1 MNRND
6 LRDAARRD
14 ALRMLS
20 RGALAGAGAATGWT
34 AAVRSARAQ
43 APASSGTSAGNSSGT
58 SLSTSPRAS
67 PAPRV
72 VRVASGLEHPW
83 SLAFLPDGRMLVT
96 ERPGRLRVV
105 SLAGRLS
112 KPLDGVPKVYAQG
125 QGGLLDVVLAPDF
138 ETSSALFLSYAEP
151 VDGGARTAV
160 ARAEFVDG
168 PTPAL
173 RAVTRIWAQKDASTG
188 GNHFGSRIVFAR
200 DGTMFVTMGDR
211 YSHRDRVQ
219 QLDNHF
225 GKIVRIRADG
235 SAPDDN
241 PFVRREG
248 ALPDIWAYGCR
259 NVQGA
264 ALNPATGELWTD
276 EHGPQGG
283 DEVNIVRA
291 GANYGWPVITYGKE
305 YVTGFTI
312 GEGTERPDV
321 TPPLWQWTPSIAP
334 SGLAFYL
341 GHRFPEWRGDAFVG
355 SLKFR
360 LLSRLSIADNRVVQE
375 ERLLQDLRQRVRDV
389 RASRDELLY
398 LLTDEDD
405 GSLLRLEPGAP
416 S

>member
-1 MNRND
+1 MQRRRQDD
-6 LRDAARRD
+6 LLPASRRSALRTLALGALVGAGSGAWRGSAARDR
-14 ALRMLS
+14 L
-20 RGALAGAGAATGWT
+20 
-34 AAVRSARAQ
+34 AQ
-43 APASSGTSAGNSSGT
+43 ADPAPRAASGAPRPGT
-58 SLSTSPRAS
+58 PPAS

-72 VRVASGLEHPW
+72 VPVVSGLEHPW
-83 SLAFLPDGRMLVT
+83 SLAFLPDGRVLVT

-105 SLAGRLS
+105 SLNGRLS
-112 KPLDGVPKVYAQG
+112 KPLDGVPAVFARG
-125 QGGLLDVVLAPDF
+125 QGGLLDVVLGPDF
-138 ETSSALFLSYAEP
+138 ERQPTLFLSYAEAT
-151 VDGGARTAV
+151 DGGARTAV

-173 RAVTRIWAQKDASTG
+173 RGTTRIWAQKDASPG

-211 YSHRDRVQ
+211 YTQRDRVQ
-219 QLDNHF
+219 QLDNHY
-225 GKIVRIRADG
+225 GKLVRIRPDG
-235 SAPDDN
+235 TIPDDN
-241 PFVRREG
+241 PFVDREG
-248 ALPDIWAYGCR
+248 ALPDVYAYGFR

-264 ALNPATGELWTD
+264 ALNPATGELWVD
-276 EHGPQGG
+276 GHGPQGG
-283 DEVNIVRA
+283 DEVNIVRS

-312 GEGTERPDV
+312 GEGTERADV
-321 TPPLWQWTPSIAP
+321 VSPVRQWTPSIAP
-334 SGLAFYL
+334 SGLAFYT
-341 GHRFPEWRGDAFVG
+341 GHRFPGWRGDAFVG

-360 LLSRLSIADNRVVQE
+360 LLSRLIIAENRVVQE

-389 RASRDELLY
+389 RASRDGLLY

>member
-1 MNRND
+1 MKHYRRNGRCD
-6 LRDAARRD
+6 GSRRS
-14 ALRMLS
+14 ALRTLS
-20 RGALAGAGAATGWT
+20 LGALAGSGAWWP
-34 AAVRSARAQ
+34 AAVRDARAQ
-43 APASSGTSAGNSSGT
+43 QPARRVAASGASSPT
-58 SLSTSPRAS
+58 
-67 PAPRV
+67 PRV
-72 VRVASGLEHPW
+72 VRLASGLEHPW

-105 SLAGRLS
+105 SLTGRLS
-112 KPLDGVPKVYAQG
+112 RPLEGVPKVFAQG
-125 QGGLLDVVLAPDF
+125 QGGLLDVVLSPDF
-138 ETSSALFLSYAEP
+138 EREPALFLSYAEP
-151 VDGGARTAV
+151 IDGGARTAV

-173 RAVTRIWAQKDASTG
+173 RGATRIWAQKDAASG

-200 DGTMFVTMGDR
+200 DATMFVTMGDR
-211 YSHRDRVQ
+211 YAHRDRVQ
-219 QLDNHF
+219 QLDNHY
-225 GKIVRIRADG
+225 GKIVRIRPDG
-235 SAPDDN
+235 SVPDDN
-241 PFVRREG
+241 PFVHREG
-248 ALPDIWAYGCR
+248 ALPDIYAYGFR

-264 ALNPATGELWTD
+264 ASNPLTGELWID

-291 GANYGWPVITYGKE
+291 GANYGWPVITYGRE

-312 GEGTERPDV
+312 GEGTQRPDV
-321 TPPLWQWTPSIAP
+321 EPPVWQWTPSIAP
-334 SGLAFYL
+334 SGLAFYV
-341 GHRFPEWRGDAFVG
+341 GQRYPEWRGNAFVG

-360 LLSRLSIADNRVVQE
+360 LLARLSIADDHVVQE

-389 RASRDELLY
+389 RASRDGLLY

>member
-1 MNRND
+1 MNEID
-6 LRDAARRD
+6 LRNRARRD
-14 ALRMLS
+14 ALRTLS
-20 RGALAGAGAATGWT
+20 RGALVGAGAAAGWT
-34 AAVRSARAQ
+34 GSVSSARAQ
-43 APASSGTSAGNSSGT
+43 APG
-58 SLSTSPRAS
+58 AS

-105 SLAGRLS
+105 SLQGRLS
-112 KPLDGVPKVYAQG
+112 KPLDGVPKVFARG

-138 ETSSALFLSYAEP
+138 GVSQALFLSYAEP

-173 RAVTRIWAQKDASTG
+173 RNATRIWAQKDASTG
-188 GNHFGSRIVFAR
+188 GNHFGSRIVFAG
-200 DGTMFVTMGDR
+200 DGTMFITMGDR
-211 YSHRDRVQ
+211 YTHRDRVQ
-219 QLDNHF
+219 QLDNHY
-225 GKIVRIRADG
+225 GKIVRVRPDG
-235 SAPDDN
+235 SVPDDN
-241 PFVRREG
+241 PFVGREG
-248 ALPDIWAYGCR
+248 ALPDIYAYGFR

-264 ALNPATGELWTD
+264 ALNPATGGLWID

-291 GANYGWPVITYGKE
+291 GGNYGWPVITYGKE

-312 GEGTERPDV
+312 GEGTERSDV
-321 TPPLWQWTPSIAP
+321 TPPVWQWTPSIAP
-334 SGLAFYL
+334 SGLAFYT
-341 GHRFPEWRGDAFVG
+341 GHRFPQWRGDAFVG

-360 LLSRLSIADNRVVQE
+360 LLSRLIIADNRVVQE
-375 ERLLQDLRQRVRDV
+375 ERLLQDLQQRVRDV
-389 RASRDELLY
+389 RASRDGLLY

-405 GSLLRLEPGAP
+405 GSVLRLEPGAP
-416 S
+416 L

>member
-1 MNRND
+1 MKRCIADD
-6 LRDAARRD
+6 LGLVSR
-14 ALRMLS
+14 
-20 RGALAGAGAATGWT
+20 RGALRALTLGAAGIGSGAWRSAAARNRLAQAGAGRAAS
-34 AAVRSARAQ
+34 R
-43 APASSGTSAGNSSGT
+43 
-58 SLSTSPRAS
+58 TSPPAY

-72 VRVASGLEHPW
+72 VPVASGLEHPW

-105 SLAGRLS
+105 SLNGRLS
-112 KPLDGVPKVYAQG
+112 KPLDGVPEVFARG

-138 ETSSALFLSYAEP
+138 EHKPTLFLSYAEAT
-151 VDGGARTAV
+151 DRGARTAL

-173 RAVTRIWAQKDASTG
+173 RDTTRIWAQNDASSG

-219 QLDNHF
+219 QLDNHY
-225 GKIVRIRADG
+225 GKIVRIRPDG
-235 SAPDDN
+235 SVPDDN
-241 PFVRREG
+241 PFVGREG
-248 ALPDIWAYGCR
+248 ALPDIFAYGFR

-264 ALNPATGELWTD
+264 ALHPATGELWVD
-276 EHGPQGG
+276 GHGPQGG
-283 DEVNIVRA
+283 DEVNVVHA

-321 TPPLWQWTPSIAP
+321 VAPVWQWTPSIAP
-334 SGLAFYL
+334 SGLAFYG

-360 LLSRLSIADNRVVQE
+360 LLSRLSIAQNRVVQE
-375 ERLLQDLRQRVRDV
+375 ERLLQNLNQRVRDV
-389 RASRDELLY
+389 RAARDGLLY

-405 GSLLRLEPGAP
+405 GSLLRLEPGAR

>member
-6 LRDAARRD
+6 LRDPARRH
-14 ALRMLS
+14 ALRTLS
-20 RGALAGAGAATGWT
+20 RGALAGAGAAAGWT
-34 AAVRSARAQ
+34 ASLRNALAQ
-43 APASSGTSAGNSSGT
+43 APAATGAASAG
-58 SLSTSPRAS
+58 AS

-72 VRVASGLEHPW
+72 ARVASGLEHPW
-83 SLAFLPDGRMLVT
+83 SLAFLPDGRTLVT

-105 SLAGRLS
+105 SLEGRLS
-112 KPLDGVPKVYAQG
+112 KPLDGVPEVFARG

-138 ETSSALFLSYAEP
+138 DVSQALFLSYAEP

-173 RAVTRIWAQKDASTG
+173 RATTRIWAQKDASTG

-211 YSHRDRVQ
+211 FTHRDRVQ
-219 QLDNHF
+219 QLDNHY
-225 GKIVRIRADG
+225 GKIVRIRPDG
-235 SAPDDN
+235 SVPNDN
-241 PFVRREG
+241 PFRGREG
-248 ALPDIWAYGCR
+248 ALPDIYAYGVR
-259 NVQGA
+259 NAQGA
-264 ALNPATGELWTD
+264 ALNPATGELWID

-312 GEGTERPDV
+312 GEGSERPDV
-321 TPPLWQWTPSIAP
+321 APPVWQWTPSIAP
-334 SGLAFYL
+334 SGLAFYM

-389 RASRDELLY
+389 RASRDGLLY